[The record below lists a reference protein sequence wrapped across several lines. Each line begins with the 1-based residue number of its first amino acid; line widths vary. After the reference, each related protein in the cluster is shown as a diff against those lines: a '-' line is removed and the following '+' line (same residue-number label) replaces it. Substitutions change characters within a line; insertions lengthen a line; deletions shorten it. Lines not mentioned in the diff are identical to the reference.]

1 MTGLLLSTIRL
12 ALCIVPGLV
21 HGVET
26 LRPLWARW
34 VVNWVLP
41 VFGPGLPLSS
51 NGLNRDEQQAMLDAA
66 RAAAPETKRS
76 AAADHVF
83 LLLFERRQGGLVFLS
98 IAAAAI
104 HGLTLPVADRGAVHF
119 LFGPMVPLFMPVTAN
134 HAGLPFGLHPGIS
147 KTGRNVGIV
156 FAPFWAVAAILNWLP
171 FNASLA

>member
-66 RAAAPETKRS
+66 RAAAPRRIMFSCCCSSGDRADLSSCQSPRPRS
-76 AAADHVF
+76 M
-83 LLLFERRQGGLVFLS
+83 G
-98 IAAAAI
+98 
-104 HGLTLPVADRGAVHF
+104 
-119 LFGPMVPLFMPVTAN
+119 
-134 HAGLPFGLHPGIS
+134 
-147 KTGRNVGIV
+147 
-156 FAPFWAVAAILNWLP
+156 
-171 FNASLA
+171 